1 MLLRWRPES
10 GSAHIAFYSIEFAGP
25 AGCLG
30 AEMRYKE
37 VFRDPP
43 NASEAPLC
51 RYQYKRLGLE
61 PATTY
66 LFRIR
71 AVSGFGASEY
81 TYVTAT
87 TRLATPIYPQILRL
101 TPVSVTLRWIFSAS
115 SRSQLNQLRKLYFE
129 GFEKLKVAS
138 SVYKD
143 KNLKVLL
150 KRDLAAILDNA
161 LASTP
166 HLSKYLVKAKERFGI
181 QNYPVSTF
189 FVIMY
194 RKILLNLKYLLV
206 SSLYFG

>member
-1 MLLRWRPES
+1 VQDGEAFDPSKSVLLRWRPES
-10 GSAHIAFYSIEFAGP
+10 DSAHIAFFSIEFAGP
-25 AGCLG
+25 VGCLG

-61 PATTY
+61 PATSY

-87 TRLATPIYPQILRL
+87 TRLAAPIYPQILRL

-115 SRSQLNQLRKLYFE
+115 SRTQLNQLRKIYFE
-129 GFEKLKVAS
+129 GYERLKIAS
-138 SVYKD
+138 SVYKNKD
-143 KNLKVLL
+143 VKSLL

-161 LASTP
+161 MASTP
-166 HLSKYLVKAKERFGI
+166 YLAKYLAKAKERFGI
-181 QNYPVSTF
+181 QNYPVSIF
-189 FVIMY
+189 
-194 RKILLNLKYLLV
+194 
-206 SSLYFG
+206 